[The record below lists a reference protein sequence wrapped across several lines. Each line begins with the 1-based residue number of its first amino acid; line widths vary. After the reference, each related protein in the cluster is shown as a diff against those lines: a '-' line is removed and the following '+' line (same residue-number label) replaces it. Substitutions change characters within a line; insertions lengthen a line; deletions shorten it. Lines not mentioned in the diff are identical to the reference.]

1 MEHSWPP
8 APEEEI
14 DSLDAFSYV
23 YKCDHCKAEVT
34 LPPTVSPIIAQDIV
48 VSENP
53 DWIFRDNETFC
64 SKSCQSE
71 FDSLA
76 Q

>member
-34 LPPTVSPIIAQDIV
+34 LPPTVSPIIAPYIV
-48 VSENP
+48 VS
-53 DWIFRDNETFC
+53 
-64 SKSCQSE
+64 
-71 FDSLA
+71 
-76 Q
+76 